1 PHETRESNRPLTKSE
16 EALVRKHPAESTRMI
31 RQLGYDSKILLN
43 YVSSH
48 HEQFDGSGY
57 PEGLKGDQIPLGARI
72 LNVANDF
79 DALTR
84 RGIKKEGLNYQ
95 SALKELQKR
104 TRAGRY
110 DPQCVNALI
119 QLLDMQ
125 MSPPAQYSSF

>member
-1 PHETRESNRPLTKSE
+1 
-16 EALVRKHPAESTRMI
+16 MI